1 MYYQYVIVIMIL
13 IQDFDPEKIC
23 DNSLCY
29 FYNTQLESWLSVY
42 PWFNSRSLS
51 LSFAL
56 YIEVPTLVFALFI
69 YNVSEL
75 HLNLVL
81 GGTAAVIHVWIFRS
95 GGTGVLPLL
104 AVVVLVVITVVV
116 EPAVLVSGAVR
127 EELALGVVLTHG
139 LAVRGGGHVGDVSD
153 LILSP
158 GAGHAME
165 KVVLAREVF
174 LSVITVV

>member
-1 MYYQYVIVIMIL
+1 MVQLKKFELIICIVHRST
-13 IQDFDPEKIC
+13 DPDVC
-23 DNSLCY
+23 
-29 FYNTQLESWLSVY
+29 SVY
-42 PWFNSRSLS
+42 LH
-51 LSFAL
+51 
-56 YIEVPTLVFALFI
+56 
-69 YNVSEL
+69 VSEL
-75 HLNLVL
+75 QLNLVL